1 MNKNYISVPAS
12 QEEDINIDVTTW
24 KNGKC
29 ISIDEGTHITFF
41 IGHQSDADGN
51 VTAFPIRVEKPASRA
66 SLINGAEQTAYNL
79 ITAMDVASFSAS
91 LARKAREGE
100 TNYEVQEH
108 DDFIQ
113 WVKDELTKIG
123 IC

>member
-12 QEEDINIDVTTW
+12 QDEDINQDATTW
-24 KNGKC
+24 RNGKY
-29 ISIDEGTHITFF
+29 ISIDEGTHVTVYID
-41 IGHQSDADGN
+41 HQTDEEGN
-51 VTAFPIRVEKPASRA
+51 VTAFPIRVEKPATRA
-66 SLINGAEQTAYNL
+66 SLINGAEQSAYNL
-79 ITAMDVASFSAS
+79 ITAMDVASFNAS

-123 IC
+123 I